1 MRTSDL
7 YRLMTWL
14 SPAFPIGSFSYSHG
28 LEQAIEDGKIRDR
41 DSLIEWIAT
50 ILRYGAGQT
59 DAVLLRAAWDAS
71 GRDDMSEL
79 YRAASLGA
87 TLVPSA
93 EIAHQTAAQGAAF
106 LSAVGDAWAT
116 PEIENLGELSCRVVF
131 PIAVGVAAASHEIPA
146 DLAVSAYL
154 TEFSANLVSAGM
166 RLIPLGQ
173 RDGQRAIAALEPV
186 VELARLAA
194 SLHDI
199 DSVGTATPAADLAS
213 MRHETQYT
221 RLFRS

>member
-1 MRTSDL
+1 MRSSDL

-14 SPAFPIGSFSYSHG
+14 SPAFPVGSFSYSHG
-28 LEQAIEDGKIRDR
+28 LEQAVEDGTVRDR
-41 DSLIEWIAT
+41 ESLVEWVAT
-50 ILRYGAGQT
+50 LLRYGAGQT
-59 DAVLLRAAWDAS
+59 DAVLLRAAWDATL
-71 GRDDMSEL
+71 RDDPSEL
-79 YRAASLGA
+79 YRTASLGA
-87 TLVPSA
+87 TLAPSA
-93 EIAHQTAAQGAAF
+93 EISHQTAAQGAAF
-106 LSAVGDAWAT
+106 LAAVGDAWAT
-116 PEIENLGELSCRVVF
+116 PAIESLADLSCRVVF
-131 PIAVGVAAASHEIPA
+131 PIAVGVAAASHGISP
-146 DLAVSAYL
+146 DLTVSAYL

-186 VELARLAA
+186 VDLARLAA
-194 SLHDI
+194 TLHDI